1 MAGFDTAS
9 TVTSGLR
16 SAAGSA
22 FGKPAFWIRY
32 FSPCCFTAVNSSS
45 SNANAECEQI
55 WSSGGH
61 YLGCVSTPT
70 QSRLSGSS
78 AEGRADAVTFVNA
91 MISVYD
97 DVGPLLLP
105 SNGILYC
112 WLDQEAATSL
122 SLAYWNGWAGYLNG
136 YEFNGAYPFFPGLY
150 CNPNSAPPNCS
161 IVDSASAS
169 YCWGVWSSEYQ
180 VCKNS
185 VSSPPAWDSES
196 CAVVATKLWQYA
208 DQGVCFSND
217 VDLDLGASGFN
228 TASYCFNVSSNP

>member
-32 FSPCCFTAVNSSS
+32 FSPCYFTAVNSSS
-45 SNANAECEQI
+45 SNANAECGQI

-91 MISVYD
+91 MISVYY
-97 DVGPLLLP
+97 DVVPLLLP

-122 SLAYWNGWAGYLNG
+122 SLAYWNGWAGYING
-136 YEFNGAYPFFPGLY
+136 YQFNGAYPFFPGLY
-150 CNPNSAPPNCS
+150 CNPDSAPPNCS

-169 YCWGVWSSEYQ
+169 PCWGVWSSEHQ

-185 VSSPPAWDSES
+185 VSSPPAWDAES
-196 CAVVATKLWQYA
+196 CAGVATKLWQYA
-208 DQGVCFSND
+208 DQGVCFSTD
-217 VDLDLGASGFN
+217 VDLDLGASGFG

>member
-16 SAAGSA
+16 SAARSA
-22 FGKPAFWIRY
+22 FGQPAFWIRY
-32 FSPCCFTAVNSSS
+32 FSPCYFTAVNSSS

-91 MISVYD
+91 MISVYY

-112 WLDQEAATSL
+112 WLDQEASTSL
-122 SLAYWNGWAGYLNG
+122 SLAYWNGWAGYING

-150 CNPNSAPPNCS
+150 CNPDSAPPNCS

-169 YCWGVWSSEYQ
+169 PCWGVWSSEHQ
-180 VCKNS
+180 VCRNS
-185 VSSPPAWDSES
+185 VSSPPAWDAES

-208 DQGVCFSND
+208 DQGVCFSTG

>member
-91 MISVYD
+91 MISVYY
-97 DVGPLLLP
+97 DVVPLLLP

-112 WLDQEAATSL
+112 WLDQEPATSL
-122 SLAYWNGWAGYLNG
+122 SLAYWNGWADYING
-136 YEFNGAYPFFPGLY
+136 YEFSGSYPFFPGLY
-150 CNPNSAPPNCS
+150 CNPDSAPPNCS

-169 YCWGVWSSEYQ
+169 ECWGVWSSEHQ

-185 VSSPPAWDSES
+185 VSSPPAWDAES

-208 DQGVCFSND
+208 DQGVCFSTD

-228 TASYCFNVSSNP
+228 TASYCFNVNSNP